1 MASLAEGRLGAMPAD
16 RLHLVRH
23 GEVHNPGGVLYGR
36 LPNFHLSERGQDMAE
51 LAAQELKNS
60 GRPIKHLVSSP
71 LLRTQ
76 QSAEPLGEHFEL
88 ALHTDE
94 RLIEPYNVFE
104 GRKLGAGHLAI
115 RPHLYYHLRNPQTPT
130 WGEPYQA
137 IAERMLSAMDVIAE
151 QVPEG
156 DVVLVSH
163 QLPIWVVHL
172 AVSGQKFA
180 HNPRKRRCALSSI
193 TSFEKRDGSWVEV
206 DYRDPAANLLAIDK
220 GAV

>member
-1 MASLAEGRLGAMPAD
+1 MPAD

-36 LPNFHLSERGQDMAE
+36 LPHFHLSERGEQMAK
-51 LAAQELKNS
+51 LAAEALKS
-60 GRPIKHLVSSP
+60 AGSPIKHISASP

-76 QSAEPLGEHFEL
+76 QSAAPVSETFGLDVL
-88 ALHTDE
+88 TDE

-104 GRKLGAGHLAI
+104 GRKLGAGHIAV
-115 RPHLYYHLRNPQTPT
+115 RPHLYFHLRNPQQPT

-137 IAERMLSAMDVIAE
+137 IADRMLEAMDSIAE
-151 QVPEG
+151 KVDGG
-156 DVVLVSH
+156 DAVLVSH

-172 AVSGQKFA
+172 ALSGQKFP
-180 HNPRKRRCALSSI
+180 HNPRKRRCSLSSI
-193 TSFEKRDGSWVEV
+193 TTFEKRDGRWVEV
-206 DYRDPAANLLAIDK
+206 DYRDPGAALLAVDR

>member
-1 MASLAEGRLGAMPAD
+1 MPAD

-36 LPNFHLSERGQDMAE
+36 LPNFHLSERGQQMARLAADE
-51 LAAQELKNS
+51 LAAS

-76 QSAEPLGEHFEL
+76 QSAQPLAENFGL
-88 ALHTDE
+88 DAATDE

-104 GRKLGAGHLAI
+104 GRKLGAGHIAV
-115 RPHLYYHLRNPQTPT
+115 RPHLYYHLRNPQQPT

-137 IAERMLSAMDVIAE
+137 IADRMLEAMESVASE
-151 QVPEG
+151 VSGG
-156 DVVLVSH
+156 DAVLVSH

-172 AVSGQKFA
+172 AVNGQKFP

-193 TSFEKRDGSWVEV
+193 TSFEKQDGRWVEV
-206 DYRDPAANLLAIDK
+206 GYSDPGAALHSIDK

>member
-1 MASLAEGRLGAMPAD
+1 MPAD

-36 LPNFHLSERGQDMAE
+36 LPHFHLSERGAQMAK
-51 LAAQELKNS
+51 LAADALAES
-60 GRPIKHLVSSP
+60 GRPIKHLVTSP

-76 QSAEPLGEHFEL
+76 QSAEPLAENFGL
-88 ALHTDE
+88 DPLTDE

-115 RPHLYYHLRNPQTPT
+115 RPHLYYHLRNPQQPT

-137 IAERMLSAMDVIAE
+137 IAERMV
-151 QVPEG
+151 EG
-156 DVVLVSH
+156 KAAPAQDAPAAHAAPGSH
-163 QLPIWVVHL
+163 QWQSGDGHL
-172 AVSGQKFA
+172 AVSGQKFP

-193 TSFEKRDGSWVEV
+193 TSFEKQDGRWVEV
-206 DYRDPAANLLAIDK
+206 DYRDPGAALLAIDK

>member
-1 MASLAEGRLGAMPAD
+1 MPAD

-36 LPNFHLSERGQDMAE
+36 LPHFHLSQRGAQMAK
-51 LAAQELKNS
+51 LAADALAES
-60 GRPIKHLVSSP
+60 GRPIKHLVTSP

-76 QSAEPLGEHFEL
+76 QSAEPLAENFGL
-88 ALHTDE
+88 DPLTDE

-115 RPHLYYHLRNPQTPT
+115 RPHLYYHLRNPQQPT

-137 IAERMLSAMDVIAE
+137 IADRMLEAMDTTA
-151 QVPEG
+151 QDVPGG
-156 DVVLVSH
+156 DAVLVSH

-172 AVSGQKFA
+172 AVSGQKFP

-193 TSFEKRDGSWVEV
+193 TSFEKQDGRWVEV
-206 DYRDPAANLLAIDK
+206 DYRDPGAALLAIDK

>member
-1 MASLAEGRLGAMPAD
+1 MAK
-16 RLHLVRH
+16 
-23 GEVHNPGGVLYGR
+23 
-36 LPNFHLSERGQDMAE
+36 
-51 LAAQELKNS
+51 LAADELSAS
-60 GRPIKHLVSSP
+60 GRAIKHLVSSP

-76 QSAEPLGEHFEL
+76 QSAAPLGEVFGL
-88 ALHTDE
+88 DAVTDE

-115 RPHLYYHLRNPQTPT
+115 RPHLYYHLRNPQQPT

-137 IAERMLSAMDVIAE
+137 IADRMLSAMDAIADE
-151 QVPEG
+151 VAGG
-156 DVVLVSH
+156 DAVLVSH

-172 AVSGQKFA
+172 AVAGEKFP

-193 TSFEKRDGSWVEV
+193 TSFEKQNGRWVEV
-206 DYRDPAANLLAIDK
+206 DYRDPGATLLAIDK

>member
-1 MASLAEGRLGAMPAD
+1 MPAD

-36 LPNFHLSERGQDMAE
+36 LPHFHLSDRGQAMTKSAAKE
-51 LAAQELKNS
+51 LSATGL
-60 GRPIKHLVSSP
+60 PITHLVSSP

-76 QSAEPLGEHFEL
+76 QSAAPLGETFGL
-88 ALHTDE
+88 DPKTDE

-104 GRKLGAGHLAI
+104 GRKLGAGHLVI
-115 RPHLYYHLRNPQTPT
+115 RPHLYYHLRNPKQPT

-137 IAERMLSAMDVIAE
+137 IADRMFSAMDAIADE
-151 QVPEG
+151 VSAG
-156 DVVLVSH
+156 DAVLVSH

-172 AVSGQKFA
+172 ATVGQKFP

-193 TSFEKRDGSWVEV
+193 TSFEKQNGRWVEV
-206 DYRDPAANLLAIDK
+206 DYRDPGAALSAVDV